1 MSDEAFVAFKSD
13 LNPDDVGEENT
24 RYGKF
29 VKEAVQKAQVSIPDF
44 SRWLLECQARWDKD
58 PESFRHGQEET
69 QKSDVENLL
78 VKIRWFMPETA
89 FPRNDRGFSM
99 LFAKLFRD
107 DFVYNTTA
115 KAWYFYNGKFWQLD
129 EENMR
134 VARNA
139 KTFADAMLRY
149 AVELP
154 EGSQKQEYIKAVA
167 VYGNWRS
174 RKTLVNDAQ
183 CEAFVSGSA
192 FDANVDLFNC
202 QNGTYNLKTGEF
214 TAHRASD
221 MLSKVSNVFYDPAAY
236 SPLWGKFMNDIMEG
250 DTDRIEYLQKILGY
264 SLTADTHL
272 ETCWILY
279 GATTRNGK
287 STLVETISYLQ
298 GNAGGYALAM
308 QPQTLAQKQNKDTRQ
323 ASGDIARLNGCRF
336 LNASE
341 PPKRMLF
348 DAALLKT
355 LLGRDSITARQL
367 YEREFEFIPY
377 FKLFIN
383 TNFLP
388 LIQDDTLFTSGRIN
402 VIPFNRHF
410 EPHEQD
416 KNLKDKLKERDN
428 ISGIFN
434 WCLEGLS
441 KFRYEG
447 AEPPES
453 IKAAT
458 ADYRKNSD
466 KMGNFIDECLEPST
480 FNSQAK
486 KIYEVYAIW
495 CSENGY
501 GTESKGNFFD
511 ELKSKGIL
519 AASGTVDGKT
529 ARNVVKRYVVNDEYN
544 ALSYQKARSGA

>member
-1 MSDEAFVAFKSD
+1 
-13 LNPDDVGEENT
+13 
-24 RYGKF
+24 
-29 VKEAVQKAQVSIPDF
+29 VKKAHVSIPDF
-44 SRWLLECQARWDKD
+44 SLWFVNCQTRWEQD
-58 PESFRHGQEET
+58 PESFRHT
-69 QKSDVENLL
+69 QVQPQKTDVEELL
-78 VKIRWFMPETA
+78 VRIRALLPETA
-89 FPRNDRGFSM
+89 FPCNDRGFAM

-115 KAWYFYNGKFWQLD
+115 KTWYFYNGRFWEMD
-129 EENMR
+129 EDGMR

-149 AVELP
+149 ALELP
-154 EGSQKQEYIKAVA
+154 DGTQKQAYIKAVA
-167 VYGNWRS
+167 VYGNLRD
-174 RKTLVNDAQ
+174 RQTLVKDAQ
-183 CEAFVSGSA
+183 SEAFVSSSA
-192 FDANVDLFNC
+192 FDANTDLFNC

-214 TAHRASD
+214 TEHRASD

-236 SPLWGKFMNDIMEG
+236 SPLWGKFMDDVMEG
-250 DTDRIEYLQKILGY
+250 DRDKIEYLQKVLGY
-264 SLTADTHL
+264 SLTAEAQL

-287 STLVETISYLQ
+287 STLTETIAYMM
-298 GNAGGYALAM
+298 GNTGGYALAM
-308 QPQTLAQKQNKDTRQ
+308 QPQTLAQKQNKDTRH

-348 DAALLKT
+348 DSALLKT
-355 LLGRDSITARQL
+355 LLGRDSITARHL
-367 YEREFEFIPY
+367 YEREFEFAPY

-383 TNFLP
+383 TNYLP

-410 EPHEQD
+410 KPHEQD
-416 KNLKDKLKERDN
+416 KDLKNKLKEKEN
-428 ISGIFN
+428 ISGIFL

-458 ADYRKNSD
+458 ADYQKNSD
-466 KMGNFIDECLEPST
+466 KIGNFIDECLEPSSW
-480 FNSQAK
+480 NSQAK

-495 CSENGY
+495 CNENGY

-511 ELKSKGIL
+511 ELKNKNLL

-529 ARNVVKRYVVNDEYN
+529 MRNVVKGLIVNDEYN
-544 ALSYQKARSGA
+544 MRIRPKLHISA